1 MASTAAAAPT
11 LSRRTI
17 AELKKSAVEGNE
29 KGTDMTDGS
38 LTVGTD
44 GACLGNPGPAGWAWV
59 DEHGNY
65 HSSGQTDGTN
75 NIAELRAVLDALQD
89 HPDVAHLIIQID
101 STYARDCSTTWRAAW
116 QRNGMRNSKKE
127 PVKNA
132 SIVTAI
138 WDALDSRV
146 GTVKF
151 VKVPGHDPGNKFPL
165 NTAADILANDA
176 AEQASAGMSTETI
189 STIDLSSVKPRGTS
203 FGKW

>member
-1 MASTAAAAPT
+1 MS
-11 LSRRTI
+11 
-17 AELKKSAVEGNE
+17 N
-29 KGTDMTDGS
+29 GS

-65 HSSGQTDGTN
+65 HSSGQANGTN
-75 NIAELRAVLDALQD
+75 NIAELSAVLDALND
-89 HPDVAHLIIQID
+89 HPDVAHLVIQID
-101 STYARDCSTTWRAAW
+101 STYARDCSTTWRAGW

-132 SIVTAI
+132 GIIEAI
-138 WDALDSRV
+138 WAALDTRA
-146 GTVKF
+146 GTVEF

-176 AEQASAGMSTETI
+176 AERASAGMPAETI
-189 STIDLSSVKPRGTS
+189 STIDLESVKPRLTS